1 MVFLYLRRF
10 LIGKKRIFF
19 RNHDKYH
26 ILPRD
31 VLLFLSHTIRGM
43 SVIYLLISI
52 SIIVAIAF
60 LYAFLRAVKTGQYDD
75 DYTPSVRMLFDD
87 ELVKSGEREEESGE
101 NRKKNIENRK

>member
-1 MVFLYLRRF
+1 
-10 LIGKKRIFF
+10 
-19 RNHDKYH
+19 
-26 ILPRD
+26 
-31 VLLFLSHTIRGM
+31 M

-87 ELVKSGEREEESGE
+87 ELVKSGEREEASGE
-101 NRKKNIENRK
+101 KRKKNIENRK